1 MVDAVREEDSSSQ
14 NVNIYITGIH
24 TKEAFTEVSISTG
37 ASFFISDADYLSFP
51 FSKGDEITGEVVEQL
66 ERGHRLILCRSKA
79 LSLLDLAEHSAF
91 MLRTKLRQRGFEPAV
106 VEAVLAQLKEK
117 NYLDDRRFAQLW
129 VRSRLKRNP
138 AGKSVLISGLRAK
151 GVSSADAEEAVAELL
166 DEETLLEGARKVYAK
181 AARKKNST
189 PDKIKAA
196 MMQKGYSLSVI
207 RLITKEVM
215 DGKETEEN

>member
-14 NVNIYITGIH
+14 NVNIYITAIH

-37 ASFFISDADYLSFP
+37 ASFFISDSDYRVFP
-51 FSKGDEITGEVVEQL
+51 FRKGDAITPDVVENL
-66 ERGHRLILCRSKA
+66 EKGHKLILCRSKA

-91 MLRTKLRQRGFEPAV
+91 MLRTKLRQRGFEAPV
-106 VEAVLAQLKEK
+106 VESVIAQLKEK
-117 NYLDDRRFAQLW
+117 NYLDDRRFARLW
-129 VRSRLKRNP
+129 VASRLKRNP
-138 AGKSVLISGLRAK
+138 AGKSVLVSGLRAK
-151 GVSSADAEEAVAELL
+151 GVSAHDAEEAVSEVL
-166 DEETLLEGARKVYAK
+166 DEEALLEGARKVYNK

-196 MMQKGYSLSVI
+196 MVQKGYSLSVI
-207 RLITKEVM
+207 RVVTKEVM

>member
-14 NVNIYITGIH
+14 NVNIYITAIH

-37 ASFFISDADYLSFP
+37 ASFFISDSDYRVFP
-51 FSKGDEITGEVVEQL
+51 FRKGDAITPDVVENL
-66 ERGHRLILCRSKA
+66 EKGHKLILCRSKA

-91 MLRTKLRQRGFEPAV
+91 MLRTKLRQRGFEAPV
-106 VEAVLAQLKEK
+106 VESVIAQLKEK
-117 NYLDDRRFAQLW
+117 NYLDDRRFARLW
-129 VRSRLKRNP
+129 VVSRLKRNP
-138 AGKSVLISGLRAK
+138 AGKSVLVSGLRAK
-151 GVSSADAEEAVAELL
+151 GVSAHDAEEAVDGLL
-166 DEETLLEGARKVYAK
+166 DKEALLEGARKVYNK

-196 MMQKGYSLSVI
+196 MVQKGYSLSVI
-207 RLITKEVM
+207 RVVTKEVM

>member
-14 NVNIYITGIH
+14 NVNFFITGIH
-24 TKEAFTEVSISTG
+24 TREAFIEVSISNG
-37 ASFFISDADYLSFP
+37 ASFFISDADYRTFP
-51 FSKGDEITGEVVEQL
+51 YSKGDEIPQGDLAKL
-66 ERGHRLILCRSKA
+66 EFGHKLILCRSKA

-91 MLRTKLRQRGFEPAV
+91 MLRTKLRQRGFEV
-106 VEAVLAQLKEK
+106 SVIERVLEQLKEK
-117 NYLDDRRFAQLW
+117 NYLDDRRFAELW

-151 GVSSADAEEAVAELL
+151 GVGARDAEDVVSELL
-166 DEETLLEGARKVYAK
+166 DEDALMEGARKVYAK

-189 PDKIKAA
+189 PEKIKAA

-207 RLITKEVM
+207 RLIAKEVS
-215 DGKETEEN
+215 DGQETEED

>member
-14 NVNIYITGIH
+14 NVNIIITGIH

-37 ASFFISDADYLSFP
+37 ASFFISDSDYLAFP
-51 FSKGDEITGEVVEQL
+51 FRKGDEITPEVVEQL
-66 ERGHRLILCRSKA
+66 EKGHKLILCRSKA

-91 MLRTKLRQRGFEPAV
+91 MLRTKLRQRGFEPPV
-106 VEAVLAQLKEK
+106 VETVIARLKEK

-129 VRSRLKRNP
+129 VQSRLKRNP

-151 GVSSADAEEAVAELL
+151 GVSARDAEEAVSGLL
-166 DEETLLEGARKVYAK
+166 DEDALLEGARKVYAK
-181 AARKKNST
+181 AARKKNCT

-207 RLITKEVM
+207 RMITKEAL
-215 DGKETEEN
+215 DGQETEED

>member
-37 ASFFISDADYLSFP
+37 ASFFISDADFLAFP
-51 FSKGDEITGEVVEQL
+51 FRKGDEISSEVVESL
-66 ERGHRLILCRSKA
+66 ERGHKLILCRSKA
-79 LSLLDLAEHSAF
+79 LSLLDLAEPSTF

-106 VEAVLAQLKEK
+106 VEAVIAQLKEK
-117 NYLDDRRFAQLW
+117 NYLDDSRFARLW
-129 VRSRLKRNP
+129 IASRLKRNP

-151 GVSSADAEEAVAELL
+151 GVSVHDAEEAVSELL
-166 DEETLLEGARKVYAK
+166 DEEALLEGARKVYNK

-207 RLITKEVM
+207 RQMTKEVL
-215 DGKETEEN
+215 DGKETEED

>member
-14 NVNIYITGIH
+14 NVNIYITAIH

-37 ASFFISDADYLSFP
+37 ASFFISDSDYRVFP
-51 FSKGDEITGEVVEQL
+51 FRKGDAITPDVVENL
-66 ERGHRLILCRSKA
+66 EKGHKLILCRSKA

-91 MLRTKLRQRGFEPAV
+91 MLRTKLRQRGFEAPV
-106 VEAVLAQLKEK
+106 VESVIAQLKEK
-117 NYLDDRRFAQLW
+117 NYLDDRRFAEVW

-138 AGKSVLISGLRAK
+138 AGKSVLVSGLRAK
-151 GVSSADAEEAVAELL
+151 GVSAQDAEEAVSEVL
-166 DEETLLEGARKVYAK
+166 DEEALLEGARKVYNK

-189 PDKIKAA
+189 PEKIKAA
-196 MMQKGYSLSVI
+196 MVQKGYSLSVI
-207 RLITKEVM
+207 RVVTKEVM

>member
-37 ASFFISDADYLSFP
+37 ASFFISDADFFSFP
-51 FSKGDEITGEVVEQL
+51 FGKGDEISPEVVEQL
-66 ERGHRLILCRSKA
+66 ERGHKLILCRSKA

-91 MLRTKLRQRGFEPAV
+91 MLRTKLRQRGFEIPV
-106 VEAVLAQLKEK
+106 IETVLAQLKEK

-138 AGKSVLISGLRAK
+138 AGRSVLISGLRAK
-151 GVSSADAEEAVAELL
+151 GVSPRDAEEAVSELL
-166 DEETLLEGARKVYAK
+166 DEEALLGGARKVYNK
-181 AARKKNST
+181 AAGKKNCT
-189 PDKIKAA
+189 PEKIRAA
-196 MMQKGYSLSVI
+196 MLQKG
-207 RLITKEVM
+207 
-215 DGKETEEN
+215 

>member
-37 ASFFISDADYLSFP
+37 ASFFISDADYLAFP
-51 FSKGDEITGEVVEQL
+51 FSKGDEISGEVVEQL

-91 MLRTKLRQRGFEPAV
+91 MLRAKLRQRGFEPEV

-117 NYLDDRRFAQLW
+117 NYLDDRRFARLW
-129 VRSRLKRNP
+129 ISSRLRRNP

-151 GVSSADAEEAVAELL
+151 GISAHDAEEAVSELL
-166 DEETLLEGARKVYAK
+166 DEEALLEGARKVYNK
-181 AARKKNST
+181 AAGKKNCT
-189 PDKIKAA
+189 PEKIRAA
-196 MMQKGYSLSVI
+196 MLQKGYSLSVI
-207 RLITKEVM
+207 RLVTKEAL
-215 DGKETEEN
+215 DGKETEED

>member
-14 NVNIYITGIH
+14 NVNIYITKIQ

-37 ASFFISDADYLSFP
+37 ASFFISDADYLAFP
-51 FSKGDEITGEVVEQL
+51 FRKGDGITPEMVEQL
-66 ERGHRLILCRSKA
+66 GKDHRLILCRSKA
-79 LSLLDLAEHSAF
+79 LSLLGLAEHSAF

-106 VEAVLAQLKEK
+106 VDTVLAQLKEK

-129 VRSRLKRNP
+129 VQSRLKRNP
-138 AGKSVLISGLRAK
+138 AGKNVLISGLRAK
-151 GVSSADAEEAVAELL
+151 GVSSRDAEETVAEVL
-166 DEETLLEGARKVYAK
+166 DEDALLEGARKVYAK

-189 PDKIKAA
+189 PDKINAA

-207 RLITKEVM
+207 RVITKEVM